1 MVGLL
6 RHRQPKGSDS
16 ARLHLNRRATPRLH
30 QACAVCSPF
39 PESMSVIGIFHQLEG
54 EFLAGWRADSFRLA
68 DHTFTSWGVQVP
80 DALPWERVQQIT

>member
-1 MVGLL
+1 
-6 RHRQPKGSDS
+6 
-16 ARLHLNRRATPRLH
+16 
-30 QACAVCSPF
+30 
-39 PESMSVIGIFHQLEG
+39 MSVIGIFHQLEG